1 MKKHLPFFV
10 LLAVLLSSCITLRI
24 ETKIKA
30 NGSGTKSFVMAIDKS
45 AMSMIESM
53 AQESGETDLNTD
65 DIWETARM
73 SAEAIKG
80 ARVEDYHDDKS
91 EGIKVSVP
99 FKNFAELQALSGSD
113 AFEGA
118 DAVTVTE
125 QDDQVTLTAVVD
137 TSDIV
142 SGLSAAGGQD
152 LGDFDLGE
160 IDFEYSYIIDV
171 EGKILSYGPKNMA
184 EVKGGKVTWDL
195 TQATTDSVELT
206 VTWEPGGGG
215 LDTTTILL
223 IVVAAAGI
231 LLVVAGVMIS
241 VRGRRAAG
249 GERP

>member
-1 MKKHLPFFV
+1 MKKQLPFFV
-10 LLAVLLSSCITLRI
+10 LLIVLLSGCVTLRI

-30 NGSGTKSFVMAIDKS
+30 NGSGTKSFIMAIDKS

-53 AQESGETDLNTD
+53 AQESGETDLNTE
-65 DIWETARM
+65 DIWETARVG
-73 SAEAIKG
+73 AESIKG
-80 ARVEDYHDDKS
+80 ATVEDYRDDKS

-99 FKNFAELQALSGSD
+99 FKNFAELEALSGSD

-125 QDDQVTLTAVVD
+125 QGDRVTLTAIVD

-142 SGLSAAGGQD
+142 SGLSGAGGQD

-171 EGKILSYGPKNMA
+171 EGKILSFGPKNMA
-184 EVKGGKVTWDL
+184 QVKGGKVTWDL
-195 TQATTDSVELT
+195 TQSTTDSVELT

-215 LDTTTILL
+215 PDMTTILL
-223 IVVAAAGI
+223 IVVAVSGI
-231 LLVVAGVMIS
+231 LLVVAGVLVS
-241 VRGRRAAG
+241 ARGRRAAG